1 MLQALCRKFD
11 LFNPPNKLQMRRIDH
26 NGNPEDFAFR
36 PIGSRSHFHSFW
48 KIAYALFLL
57 PFFLFA
63 QPSITKEQADYI
75 AQKVWQNEGAL
86 QDKYLV
92 HWNDGEDFASLG
104 IGHFIWF
111 PKGHSEKF
119 REVFPM
125 VLKSME
131 EKNTTM
137 PSWLGSQTPCPWN
150 SKAELFEAKA
160 KNEKR
165 YAELLMFI
173 KQTMPEQAMFMSQR
187 AFDALPLMLST
198 IGDSKEKEIIRHRY
212 NKILYNSNGTISEHG
227 LYILI
232 DYVNFKGEGTLES
245 ERYNGQGW
253 GLLQV
258 LQNMDYKEKDRFK
271 AFSDSAKAMLSRRIE
286 NSPKARGEE
295 RWRIGW
301 NKRLDTY
308 LLKELK

>member
-1 MLQALCRKFD
+1 M
-11 LFNPPNKLQMRRIDH
+11 NSPNKPLLRRVEH
-26 NGNPEDFAFR
+26 YGNPEVITFR
-36 PIGSRSHFHSFW
+36 PIGSESHFRSIW
-48 KIAYALFLL
+48 RVLFVVVFATLSLL
-57 PFFLFA
+57 A
-63 QPSITKEQADYI
+63 DVKITKDQADYI

-111 PKGHSEKF
+111 PKGHTEKF

-131 EKNTTM
+131 EKNITM
-137 PSWLGSQTPCPWN
+137 PSWLDSQTPCPWN

-160 KNEKR
+160 KNDKR
-165 YAELLMFI
+165 YVELFVFI
-173 KQTMPEQAMFMSQR
+173 KQTMPQQAMFMSQR

-198 IGDSKEKEIIRHRY
+198 LKDKKEKEIIRHRY
-212 NKILYNSNGTISEHG
+212 NKILYNNNGTVNEHG

-245 ERYNGQGW
+245 ERYNSQGW

-271 AFSDSAKAMLSRRIE
+271 AFQKSAKAMLSLRIK

-308 LLKELK
+308 LLKEVK